1 MMSHHSDQTYQNL
14 LAGDFKPGEYD
25 SCTFIAC
32 NFSNLNFHGSSF
44 ENCTFRDCD
53 LSNAKVFKVGFQN
66 VRFERC
72 KILGVHFNT
81 ANAFLM
87 EFQFDHC
94 QLDYCNFFNLKL
106 KKSRFIHSRLL
117 EVDFSQ
123 AELQEASFQGS
134 DLSGAVFDRTNLEK
148 ADFREAVNYRLDPE
162 INKVKG
168 ARFDLE
174 GLPGLLGKWGIK
186 VG

>member
-1 MMSHHSDQTYQNL
+1 MTNHSDQTFQNL
-14 LAGDFKPGEYD
+14 LASDFEPGEYE
-25 SCTFIAC
+25 SCTFIGC
-32 NFSNLNFHGSSF
+32 NFSNLNFHGASF

-66 VRFERC
+66 IRFERC
-72 KILGVHFNT
+72 KVLGVHFNT

-87 EFQFDHC
+87 EFTFDHC
-94 QLDYCNFFNLKL
+94 QLDYSNFFNLKL
-106 KKSRFIHSRLL
+106 KKSQFRHSRLL
-117 EVDFSQ
+117 EVDFTQS
-123 AELQEASFQGS
+123 ELQEVSFQGS

-148 ADFREAVNYRLDPE
+148 ADFRDAIHYRLDPE

-168 ARFDLE
+168 ARFDLA